1 MSLNRTKWL
10 LISAASAAVVACSLP
25 TEMCGC
31 PPTRAGVLVKGV
43 VSYPDG
49 SPVRNAQ
56 IAIDGIP
63 RNTTVFDTMP
73 VSMSTDRTDSLGRY
87 RAIAFS
93 IASADTQ
100 RLRIAVMLDPSKR
113 VLPMSATLARFR
125 ADGKLDSVVRNF
137 SVP

>member
-1 MSLNRTKWL
+1 MVSNRTKWVL
-10 LISAASAAVVACSLP
+10 VSAACAVVVACSLP

-31 PPTRAGVLVKGV
+31 PPTRSGVLVKGLV
-43 VSYPDG
+43 VYQDG

-63 RNTTVFDTMP
+63 RNTTVFDTIP
-73 VSMSTDRTDSLGRY
+73 VSPSTDRTDSLGRY

-93 IASADTQ
+93 VAGADTQ
-100 RLRIAVMLDPSKR
+100 RLRIAVMLDPSQR
-113 VLPMSATLARFR
+113 VLPMSVTLARFR
-125 ADGKLDSVVRNF
+125 TDGKLDSVVRNF